1 MRQLL
6 TYDWPGNVRELR
18 NVIERAVHLTNSH
31 VIQWTDFFP
40 EQLDISRNVMP
51 MEVIV
56 HQMVNLEEAVSIA
69 ERALMEK
76 VIKSCNSSRQ
86 MGEILGVSHTTVLN
100 KLKKYN
106 LV

>member
-1 MRQLL
+1 
-6 TYDWPGNVRELR
+6 
-18 NVIERAVHLTNSH
+18 
-31 VIQWTDFFP
+31 
-40 EQLDISRNVMP
+40 MP

-69 ERALMEK
+69 ERALLEK